1 MSAAQE
7 LREEIIK
14 DEAPQGFVIDNI
26 DKATWAFRRIAAL
39 KADNAEYEET
49 AQKEIERI
57 MSWCQRHTLANNAS
71 IDGLVAMLAEYCRN
85 EKAKNS
91 KFKLSTPY
99 GGGYYRQNK
108 PELVYADDAADKLAE
123 MGLNDFVKV
132 SRSVNK
138 IELKKHIA
146 VTESGAVVTE
156 DGEVLDFIQAVPKE
170 DTFVLTGV
178 K

>member
-7 LREEIIK
+7 LRDEIIK

-71 IDGLVAMLAEYCRN
+71 IDGLVAMLA
-85 EKAKNS
+85 
-91 KFKLSTPY
+91 
-99 GGGYYRQNK
+99 
-108 PELVYADDAADKLAE
+108 ADKLAE
-123 MGLNDFVKV
+123 RGLDEFVRISK
-132 SRSVNK
+132 SVNK
-138 IELKKHIA
+138 AELKKHIV
-146 VTESGAVVTE
+146 VTQDGKVATE
-156 DGEVLDFIQAVPKE
+156 DGEILDFIEAVPKE
-170 DTFVLTGV
+170 HTFVSKGGWSNGY
-178 K
+178 KIRRY

>member
-7 LREEIIK
+7 LRDEIIK

-108 PELVYADDAADKLAE
+108 PELIYADDAADKLAE
-123 MGLNDFVKV
+123 RGLDEFVRISK
-132 SRSVNK
+132 SVNK
-138 IELKKHIA
+138 AELKKHIV
-146 VTESGAVVTE
+146 VTQDGKVATE
-156 DGEVLDFIQAVPKE
+156 DGEILDFIEAVPKE
-170 DTFVLTGV
+170 DTFVLKGV
-178 K
+178 E